1 MYLIEF
7 KLMIFSCSIKARL
20 VEFRV
25 FSFYNFSYLDSSSFD
40 FFLFS
45 LHQIL
50 IFKELNIERSTL
62 I

>member
-40 FFLFS
+40 FFCFLCIKS
-45 LHQIL
+45 
-50 IFKELNIERSTL
+50 
-62 I
+62 